1 MSISDLV
8 ANALDGPVTA
18 IRRQVVSIV
27 IAVAAGLGALFYG
40 ASAGMLALEA
50 LLGPILA
57 RVVIAVI
64 LLLIAVAGYFAPRLI
79 GRGTFASSS
88 DADAPASPIDTAADT
103 ASPETAGLTRDQ
115 RIAMVF
121 EALLLGFSMGSRKP
135 AEKH

>member
-8 ANALDGPVTA
+8 GNALDGPVTA

-27 IAVAAGLGALFYG
+27 IALAAGIGAVFYG
-40 ASAGMLALEA
+40 ASAAMLALEL
-50 LLGPILA
+50 LLGPIFA
-57 RVVIAVI
+57 RIAIALI
-64 LLLIAVAGYFAPRLI
+64 LLAIAVASYFMPRLL
-79 GRGTFASSS
+79 GRSA
-88 DADAPASPIDTAADT
+88 APVPPVDEAA
-103 ASPETAGLTRDQ
+103 AETTGMTRDQ

>member
-8 ANALDGPVTA
+8 GNALDGPVAA

-40 ASAGMLALEA
+40 ASAAMLALEA

-57 RVVIAVI
+57 RVIVAAI
-64 LLLIAVAGYFAPRLI
+64 LLAIAVAGYFAPRLI
-79 GRGTFASSS
+79 GRST
-88 DADAPASPIDTAADT
+88 APASPIDADAAAAEM
-103 ASPETAGLTRDQ
+103 ASLTRDQ

-121 EALLLGFSMGSRKP
+121 EALLLGFSLGSRKP
-135 AEKH
+135 AAKH

>member
-8 ANALDGPVTA
+8 GKALDGPMTA
-18 IRRQVVSIV
+18 LRRQVVSIV

-40 ASAGMLALEA
+40 ASAAMLGLEV

-57 RVVIAVI
+57 RVLIAVI
-64 LLLIAVAGYFAPRLI
+64 LLIVAVVGYFAPRLMA
-79 GRGTFASSS
+79 RSAKT
-88 DADAPASPIDTAADT
+88 PASPVDEAADT
-103 ASPETAGLTRDQ
+103 VAPETAGLTRDQ

>member
-1 MSISDLV
+1 MSISDLLG
-8 ANALDGPVTA
+8 NALDGPVTA
-18 IRRQVVSIV
+18 IRRQVVSVV

-40 ASAGMLALEA
+40 ASAAMLALEL

-57 RVVIAVI
+57 RVLIAVI
-64 LLLIAVAGYFAPRLI
+64 LLVIAVAGYFAPRLM
-79 GRGTFASSS
+79 RRSTAPVDAAASIDPAE
-88 DADAPASPIDTAADT
+88 DATTA
-103 ASPETAGLTRDQ
+103 ETAGLTRDQ

>member
-40 ASAGMLALEA
+40 ASAAMLALEA

-79 GRGTFASSS
+79 GRGTSASSS
-88 DADAPASPIDTAADT
+88 DADAPDTAADT
-103 ASPETAGLTRDQ
+103 AAPETAGLTRDQ